1 MINIKKTNIFGLY
14 LLFFLFTLSG
24 FIPGSTKHL
33 GAEENKVNG
42 KPESLPPQP
51 TLVAGDIESLIPLAE
66 THYLDGKPVLLFSGA
81 HQSSNPYSLL
91 NYSNSVV
98 FHKQGCL
105 ELLLELF
112 PSTGTAITND
122 GTLAQ
127 AQNTPQ
133 YRFAVG
139 NNPLV
144 LDIAEEA
151 YYRVFAKK
159 KNEIRDEIK
168 NNFASVKVDEME
180 LETPFD
186 DLPDREGVTRWQGF
200 AKTYLPKGRHS
211 FTADSEVSELLIIPQ
226 EVFQDYYEKVK
237 DILQKK
243 HVSYLLSFNE
253 ETEKTVSKDTINTN
267 EKNFVVANPGE
278 YQLRAYVSPI
288 KEKIVSREVGFK
300 LSEKDLFSDNN
311 IIQDAMGNE
320 AATIPFSEHELDIES
335 FPNMEI
341 SYNLADPSA
350 KRLISILQLDTT
362 GDDRVDALFSI
373 VENKQK
379 EGEIEEIEEINV
391 KLDFAKVKLK
401 KKDFWYKA
409 FRELGWGKNV
419 DLYQWYY
426 ESLDSSFSHYVEQNT
441 LVVSSD
447 FSKSN
452 HFVITN
458 HFQPINLKENQMVR
472 LDYKLEKPDQQSLWI
487 NFKLDTNGDGRPD
500 KIISTENLNYGLN
513 IKDGYTRQCMNVL
526 ALSGVD
532 PKDEKSKCYLV
543 EVIVLCSGKGR
554 YYIKEFCNGRKKE
567 IVDEEPMSFS
577 EFQNKISDNKVE
589 IVCDNVKRKRDG
601 AVTVL
606 SINDIF
612 QQIKSKM
619 TNIKCCKVKSMVFFL
634 PQNTKLQASIPLQ
647 QENLRERLKG
657 VQFFNNKTIE
667 IPKFIAEKINKK
679 VLKEGGFEYDGE
691 EIADRINWSKKW
703 YNMEECVIDEIFVID
718 NIGETISANSQTD
731 KQQNMQQGKNI
742 DQEKVEKTMQ
752 RFVGDIREE
761 CPLLHSL
768 SGTVFAKSNFPGDA
782 HVSNKFLINKWK
794 LHAKNAFYRLFYDE
808 KGLNIQGLFY
818 CSGKER
824 FLTIKKDFDGINLQ
838 KYPYLRFQF
847 QEEEDLDSNEE
858 KLWVELRGR
867 CNPNGDFIVRLGGS
881 SFKDEQGFCVN
892 LLRELKQKYN
902 DSTDFILNDI
912 SICLNAGVNEFDE
925 NLLTY
930 GSDARSGDKE
940 FQASIKSLQIFGIRD
955 KNFGELLKNSSVQA
969 ANVNTVSIEDIE
981 WTSKPIVN
989 TQYQH
994 KSFDNGQ
1001 HVGIRFERDG
1011 INEEGVIVKATF
1023 KQPLELNYLQ
1033 EARFEYT
1040 VDKPNIQGIVVV
1052 PEFNTLQNSSSISF
1066 LNLKEENGCLSFNIT
1081 EKAREIYDENELSSI
1096 KLTALLFYLIKRP
1109 GIRCNNDKHM
1119 NTYSFSI
1126 KDLRFVVLEPPH
1138 IASAYDNLFYGP
1150 LFELNGRKYSFG
1162 DGLKTGN
1169 GVVKSN
1175 EESFAASISKIAQL
1189 MEKGKIALNLGNI
1202 EIAEENCKIDV
1213 YSQSKYF
1220 NVDMVELT
1228 KPGEH
1233 SIHDTNAKEP
1243 EITFRKIN
1251 PTRYV
1256 VDVKAERPFWLVFS
1270 ESFHAGWK
1278 AYGREKKEGGRQKA
1292 EDGTEKTGIREQ
1304 GLGARGQRLEGGD
1317 RRPEVNGKNEE
1328 HWSAL
1333 MSAQRDKGNRI
1344 ELTEHQMVNGYA
1356 NGWYVPVGEGVGALG
1371 NGLEAIEAGDFQII
1385 LEYKPQRLFEIGILI
1400 SGITFVLCIGY
1411 LCYCG
1416 IRNIITKKKKIILS
1430 TDFTD

>member
-1 MINIKKTNIFGLY
+1 MEKLLKLHNNNYENFKYVKAYILCVCLLLLLCIFDGLFYAKGLFANTIETIKVKEDIV
-14 LLFFLFTLSG
+14 
-24 FIPGSTKHL
+24 PH
-33 GAEENKVNG
+33 
-42 KPESLPPQP
+42 P
-51 TLVAGDIESLIPLAE
+51 TLVVGDIQSLGPLTE
-66 THYLDGKPVLLFSGA
+66 TKYLDGKPVLFFSDEKLPGN
-81 HQSSNPYSLL
+81 SSSLL
-91 NYSNSVV
+91 QYSNSVV
-98 FHKQGCL
+98 FHKRGFMAWFL
-105 ELLLELF
+105 ESF
-112 PSTGTAITND
+112 PGTGMATTND

-151 YYRVFAKK
+151 YYQVFAKK

-180 LETPFD
+180 LEPPFD

-200 AKTYLPKGRHS
+200 AKTYLMKGRHS

-226 EVFQDYYEKVK
+226 EVFQDYYEKTK

-253 ETEKTVSKDTINTN
+253 ETEKTVSEDTINTN
-267 EKNFVVANPGE
+267 VKNFVVANPGD
-278 YQLRAYVSPI
+278 YQLMAYVSPV
-288 KEKIVSREVGFK
+288 KEKIASREVGIK
-300 LSEKDLFSDNN
+300 LSEKDVCADNN
-311 IIQDAMGNE
+311 IIRDATGNE
-320 AATIPFSEHELDIES
+320 VVTVPFSEYELDIES

-341 SYNLADPSA
+341 SYNLADPYA
-350 KRLISILQLDTT
+350 KRLKFILQLDTT
-362 GDDRVDALFSI
+362 GDDRVEALFSI

-379 EGEIEEIEEINV
+379 EGEIEEINV

-426 ESLDSSFSHYVEQNT
+426 EALDSSFSHYVEQNT

-458 HFQPINLKENQMVR
+458 HFQPINLKENPMIR
-472 LDYKLEKPDQQSLWI
+472 LDYKLEKPDQQDLWI

-532 PKDEKSKCYLV
+532 PKDEKSECYLV

-589 IVCDNVKRKRDG
+589 IVCDNVKRKRDR

-606 SINDIF
+606 TINNIF

-619 TNIKCCKVKSMVFFL
+619 TNIKCCKVKSMVFL
-634 PQNTKLQASIPLQ
+634 LSQNTKLQASIPLR
-647 QENLRERLKG
+647 QENLREILKG

-679 VLKEGGFEYDGE
+679 VLKEGDFEYDGE

-703 YNMEECVIDEIFVID
+703 YNMEECVIDDLFVID

-731 KQQNMQQGKNI
+731 KQNMQQGENI

-752 RFVGDIREE
+752 RFIGDIKEE
-761 CPLLHSL
+761 WPLFHSL
-768 SGTVFAKSNFPGDA
+768 SDTV
-782 HVSNKFLINKWK
+782 LINKWK
-794 LHAKNAFYRLFYDE
+794 LHAKNAFYQLFYDE

-818 CSGKER
+818 CSCKER
-824 FLTIKKDFDGINLQ
+824 FLTIKKDFDGVDLQ
-838 KYPYLRFQF
+838 KYPYIRFQF

-892 LLRELKQKYN
+892 LLRELRQKYN
-902 DSTDFILNDI
+902 NSTDFILNNI
-912 SICLNAGVNEFDE
+912 SICLNPGVNEFDE

-930 GSDARSGDKE
+930 GSDARRGDKE

-955 KNFGELLKNSSVQA
+955 KNLEDLLKNSSVQA
-969 ANVNTVSIEDIE
+969 ANANTVSIEDIE
-981 WTSKPIVN
+981 WTSKPIAN

-1001 HVGIRFERDG
+1001 HVRIRFEHDG

-1023 KQPLELNYLQ
+1023 KQPVELNYLQ
-1033 EARFEYT
+1033 EARFEYA

-1119 NTYSFSI
+1119 NTYGFSI
-1126 KDLRFVVLEPPH
+1126 KDLRLVVLEPPH
-1138 IASAYDNLFYGP
+1138 IASTYDNLFYGP

-1233 SIHDTNAKEP
+1233 SINYTNAKEP

-1256 VDVKAERPFWLVFS
+1256 VDVKAGRPFWLVFS

-1278 AYGREKKEGGRQKA
+1278 AYVRRETGDRIQKS
-1292 EDGTEKTGIREQ
+1292 EVRS
-1304 GLGARGQRLEGGD
+1304 QRLEVGD
-1317 RRPEVNGKNEE
+1317 RKPEVNEKNEE

-1333 MSAQRDKGNRI
+1333 VSTWRDKDKRI

-1356 NGWYVPVGEGVGALG
+1356 NGWYVPVGRKSEEEKLT
-1371 NGLEAIEAGDFQII
+1371 GDFQIV

-1416 IRNIITKKKKIILS
+1416 IRNIVTKKKKIILS